1 SIAILLA
8 AREISTKLILDD
20 VKLCRDP
27 RLVTYVVFGDMAVR
41 LRTTSHPENPA
52 NKIQPGM
59 HVKKASTKGRVLGQ
73 DKPPI
78 PHGKPTEK
86 SSIGVARQGRGNFPD
101 IDSLMPSSVTRR
113 RTPGP
118 REGSSRTSEEG
129 SQLRVRQGEAAAWN
143 PGPKRESL
151 VGVASAAGGS
161 YLDIGSLL
169 PLPVMK
175 RPPSRPTHEGFP
187 RASGNAGKIQVL
199 REGEPS
205 ALRDGSGG
213 KSSVIGPGSSESGNR
228 PEFHLLLPSLAESR
242 SNVKSGDA
250 TRPHKIVSGRG
261 VGPVENLLASLEGG
275 WLVKP
280 STHPPRSRSV
290 AMKAGANGARAS
302 KRQKTSHAASI
313 SRRLTE
319 NEPGEV
325 IPLSEDT
332 GEHGSE
338 KTDLGPNTPAVTP
351 RESASGGGHGGF
363 GYFHKVRSPN
373 RAKGNPS
380 GSSQVRSLG
389 PSDEESNLE
398 TQLSIFDSETPEL
411 SPLPSEDQGVGIDPD
426 FDAFFVPSNVTWSDL
441 LSPEPGVSVT
451 APSGAGEEPRGLSID
466 EQLAIEDGGLLDF
479 LDPDK
484 QWKWS

>member
-1 SIAILLA
+1 
-8 AREISTKLILDD
+8 
-20 VKLCRDP
+20 
-27 RLVTYVVFGDMAVR
+27 MAVR

-73 DKPPI
+73 DKPSI
-78 PHGKPTEK
+78 PDAKPTGV
-86 SSIGVARQGRGNFPD
+86 SSIGVARQGSGNFPD
-101 IDSLMPSSVTRR
+101 MGSLMPSSVTRK

-118 REGSSRTSEEG
+118 REGTSRTSEEDA
-129 SQLRVRQGEAAAWN
+129 QLRVRQGEAAAWN
-143 PGPKRESL
+143 PGPKRKSL
-151 VGVASAAGGS
+151 VGVASAAAGS
-161 YLDIGSLL
+161 YLDIDSLL

-187 RASGNAGKIQVL
+187 RASGNAGKVQVL
-199 REGEPS
+199 QEGEPS

-250 TRPHKIVSGRG
+250 TRPHKTASGRG

-280 STHPPRSRSV
+280 STHPPRSQSV
-290 AMKAGANGARAS
+290 AMKAGADGARAS

-319 NEPGEV
+319 NEPGKV
-325 IPLSEDT
+325 IPHSEDT
-332 GEHGSE
+332 GEHRSE
-338 KTDLGPNTPAVTP
+338 KTDLGPNTPAVQP

-363 GYFHKVRSPN
+363 GFFPKIRSPN
-373 RAKGNPS
+373 GAEGNPP
-380 GSSQVRSLG
+380 GSSQVRSLR
-389 PSDEESNLE
+389 PSDEEPNLE
-398 TQLSIFDSETPEL
+398 TQLSISDNEIPEWSTTPTEK
-411 SPLPSEDQGVGIDPD
+411 QGVGIDPD

-441 LSPEPGVSVT
+441 LSPESGVLFT
-451 APSGAGEEPRGLSID
+451 EEPRGLSID